1 MRVAVGVGLWEMV
14 VFEFVMGI
22 GFWIGIGMG
31 IAFVMEIG
39 FGMGIGFGVGIA
51 FGVGI
56 VFGVGIGF
64 EMVLVVGPGVWK
76 LLKIGVLL
84 GEGVGVK
91 VWIWVR
97 IEKTRQRAHNSLRKW
112 IHQDQQA
119 AE

>member
-14 VFEFVMGI
+14 VLEFVMGI
-22 GFWIGIGMG
+22 GFWMGIGFGTG
-31 IAFVMEIG
+31 IVFGMEIG
-39 FGMGIGFGVGIA
+39 FGV
-51 FGVGI
+51 
-56 VFGVGIGF
+56 
-64 EMVLVVGPGVWK
+64 VLVVGPGVWK

-84 GEGVGVK
+84 GEGMGVK

-97 IEKTRQRAHNSLRKW
+97 MEKILQRAHNSLREW